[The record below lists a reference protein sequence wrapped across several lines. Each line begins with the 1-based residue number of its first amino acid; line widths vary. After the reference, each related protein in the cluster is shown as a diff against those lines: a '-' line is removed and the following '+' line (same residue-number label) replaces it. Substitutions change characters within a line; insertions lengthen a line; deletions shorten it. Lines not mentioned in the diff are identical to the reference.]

1 MSALD
6 DHLKWLVSEH
16 DGEVNEHPDDLTS
29 LEQWQRS
36 SVYLQSWKML
46 TDNFVSGLP
55 LSLLNGPSV
64 LYNHTTS

>member
-16 DGEVNEHPDDLTS
+16 DGEVNEHADDLTS

-36 SVYLQSWKML
+36 SSYLQNLKTL
-46 TDNFVSGLP
+46 TDKFVRGLP

-64 LYNHTTS
+64 LHNHVTF